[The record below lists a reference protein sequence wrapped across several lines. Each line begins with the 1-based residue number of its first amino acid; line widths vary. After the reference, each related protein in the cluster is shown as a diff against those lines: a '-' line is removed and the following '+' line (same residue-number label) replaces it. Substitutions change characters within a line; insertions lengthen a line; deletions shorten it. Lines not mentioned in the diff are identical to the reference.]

1 MKYIWKMWKFTNII
15 IENFTGS
22 ILFSFMLLWKCF
34 YITISSYVKQI
45 VIRVYYNNSPYHQCI
60 HLNLYVSVPSAEE

>member
-1 MKYIWKMWKFTNII
+1 
-15 IENFTGS
+15 
-22 ILFSFMLLWKCF
+22 MLLWKCF

-45 VIRVYYNNSPYHQCI
+45 VIRVYYNDSPYHQCI